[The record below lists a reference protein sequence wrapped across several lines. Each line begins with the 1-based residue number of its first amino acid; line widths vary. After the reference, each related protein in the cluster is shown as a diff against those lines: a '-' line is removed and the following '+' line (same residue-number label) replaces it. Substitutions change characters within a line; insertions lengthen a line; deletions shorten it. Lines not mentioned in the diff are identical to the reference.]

1 MKIVELLINGSYVFE
16 VYVQEKLAL
25 PLFLS
30 NDGLHMF
37 LELNVHKLNYKL
49 NENNN

>member
-1 MKIVELLINGSYVFE
+1 MVHTCLKCTCN
-16 VYVQEKLAL
+16 EKLAL

-49 NENNN
+49 NENNK